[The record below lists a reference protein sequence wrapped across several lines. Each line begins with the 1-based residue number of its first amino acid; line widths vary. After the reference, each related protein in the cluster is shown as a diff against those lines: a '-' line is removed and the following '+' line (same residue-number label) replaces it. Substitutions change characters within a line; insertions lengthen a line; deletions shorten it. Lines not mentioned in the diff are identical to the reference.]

1 MISILKGKS
10 SSIEIQRGYG
20 TVLHRTR
27 EIEKHVK
34 PKNNVINLTSVENLS
49 RISTKEY

>member
-10 SSIEIQRGYG
+10 SLIEIQRGYG
-20 TVLHRTR
+20 TVLHRTQ

-34 PKNNVINLTSVENLS
+34 PKNNAINLTPVENLS
-49 RISTKEY
+49 RMPTREY